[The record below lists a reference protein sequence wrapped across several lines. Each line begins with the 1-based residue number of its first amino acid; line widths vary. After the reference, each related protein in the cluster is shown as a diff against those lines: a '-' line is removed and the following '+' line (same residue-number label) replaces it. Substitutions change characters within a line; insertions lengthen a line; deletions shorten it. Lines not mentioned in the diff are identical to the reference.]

1 MWWLVGV
8 SLVLCYPVVE
18 MAEEWRL
25 RRRARKELAEMR
37 RRTASGD
44 LWDVASG
51 RWVG

>member
-1 MWWLVGV
+1 MWWAICT

-25 RRRARKELAEMR
+25 KRWARRELAQMR

-44 LWDVASG
+44 RWDVTSG
-51 RWVG
+51 RWIG